1 MRIMNVRRAIIIL
14 LAIGLMVVVMGCAR
28 WPDGPGPGPGEPEY
42 QLKITVEVKEQI
54 NTDEGIYYI
63 VLDADGNPV
72 DGPRDDILFWEDS
85 YYYIKLENGFFY
97 FAQVEEGSPE
107 LQLTDSLYSGN
118 KLQVI
123 IAVSDLE
130 DPNSVDINVITT
142 DLDNNTYDHLDSY
155 FTISTGFGSSK
166 DISDSEGDSG
176 DGGADLDI
184 NNVTAEIITP

>member
-1 MRIMNVRRAIIIL
+1 MKRIAWLLLIIF
-14 LAIGLMVVVMGCAR
+14 GLMIVVSGCAR
-28 WPDGPGPGPGEPEY
+28 WPDEPGPGPGEPEY
-42 QLKITVEVKEQI
+42 QLEITVEVKGEI
-54 NTDEGIYYI
+54 NNDEGIYYI

-123 IAVSDLE
+123 IAVSDLG
-130 DPNSVDINVITT
+130 DPSSVDINVITT
-142 DLDNNTYDHLDSY
+142 DLVNNTYDHLDSY

-176 DGGADLDI
+176 DGGPDFDI
-184 NNVTAEIITP
+184 TYVTVNIVIP